1 VASEPLAGL
10 AELRPSARLAL
21 TLGGRTSPVSVPAM
35 ERNEY
40 APGTPSWVDLGTS
53 DLDAAAAFYEGLFG
67 WDCQSAGPEEETGG
81 YRMFFYKGRPQA
93 GLGPQQNPG
102 PPYWTTYVS
111 VADADET
118 AAKVEAAGG
127 MVFVPPMDVLDVGRM
142 AVFADPAGAVI
153 SIWQPGTH
161 PGTGVVN
168 EPNTLCWNELSTR
181 DTAAAQKFYEAVFG
195 WGVSDNAGGQYF
207 EWQNAGATVGG
218 MMPMPPGM
226 PSEVPSHWLVYFAVS
241 DTDAAVATATKLG
254 GGVTMPATDLEPGRI
269 AVMSDP
275 QGAMFAVITM
285 KEGLGA

>member
-1 VASEPLAGL
+1 
-10 AELRPSARLAL
+10 
-21 TLGGRTSPVSVPAM
+21 M

-118 AAKVEAAGG
+118 AAKVEPAGG
-127 MVFVPPMDVLDVGRM
+127 VVIVAPMDVLDVGRM
-142 AVFADPAGAVI
+142 AVFADPTGAVI

-161 PGTGVVN
+161 PGAGVVN

-218 MMPMPPGM
+218 MMPMPPSM

-254 GGVTMPATDLEPGRI
+254 GGVTMPATDMEPGRI